1 MEFRWNLTGFQ
12 VIQMQ
17 LVLHSLRGRTVGDTE
32 MSDIVYGFMRYNRE
46 NIMHIIKICSFK
58 YD

>member
-1 MEFRWNLTGFQ
+1 MEFQWNLTGFQ

-32 MSDIVYGFMRYNRE
+32 MSDIVYGFVRYNRE
-46 NIMHIIKICSFK
+46 NIMRIIKI
-58 YD
+58 